1 MNADYTVVPVDV
13 LPFQSEHF
21 SSAESAVYRQSKES
35 AIFQRCSFKELKE
48 LCDFFESI
56 NVLLLLLTLRNGN
69 TLAGVI
75 GEHFHLHSIAEHVA
89 DETEMMNGCLS
100 RQRSA
105 VFQAFAVK
113 CQIVDELLD
122 MTAGDLVK
130 SEVSDRRIHPHR
142 ELFHTLIGRISE
154 VEFRIFLEPLLSEV
168 LKLDV
173 RRDLTFHALVLK
185 QYRLLLKL
193 FLHLF
198 GGHVLRRLPG
208 HGLHDL
214 IT

>member
-1 MNADYTVVPVDV
+1 M
-13 LPFQSEHF
+13 
-21 SSAESAVYRQSKES
+21 
-35 AIFQRCSFKELKE
+35 
-48 LCDFFESI
+48 CDFFQSVD
-56 NVLLLLLTLRNGN
+56 VLLLLLALRNGN

-75 GEHFHLHSIAEHVA
+75 GEHFHLYSVAEHIA
-89 DETEMMNGCLS
+89 DEAEMMNGCLS

-105 VFQAFAVK
+105 AFQAFAVK
-113 CQIVDELLD
+113 CQIVDKLLD
-122 MTAGDLVK
+122 MAAGDLVK
-130 SEVSDRRIHPHR
+130 SEVSDRRIHPHC

-154 VEFRIFLEPLLSEV
+154 VEFCVLLEPLFSEV

-198 GGHVLRRLPG
+198 GGHVLRRLPS